1 MSPGV
6 TMPVR
11 LMRDL
16 GIGVYHGRETLSTV
30 ARFASHFVETL
41 RRCFT
46 AAVLLLEA
54 TVLAV

>member
-1 MSPGV
+1 
-6 TMPVR
+6 MPVR